1 MDWIMTRTAPV
12 SLLLAGQLSE
22 KCASLG
28 GGPLTAELIQLVRN
42 KDYLSLV
49 NFEIDY
55 LQYDSRI
62 NDVLYARQILGFF
75 QKLDCLDLGF
85 DKEHV
90 ACHRFALSERMC
102 SETNR
107 RFKALHRDP
116 ARFADQSRVTSV
128 LHRAQRKIAS
138 VLGVVPSLDRFQF
151 EFGPGANTN
160 VKGTL
165 ACPRAKLSVP
175 LECSSNLTPTVGVF
189 LSEVPH
195 WTAMHAVSESDDSYT
210 CIVSVAP
217 GKVVF
222 VPKNAK
228 TDRSIVV
235 EPLLNSF
242 FQKGIGSYMK
252 ARLLRSGVNLYDQTI
267 NQRLA
272 ALGSVNGLTATVD
285 LSMAS
290 DCLAIEVVASLLPFD
305 WFDLLDQLRSSE
317 VTVPPSILGA
327 LNRDI
332 TEDRPLRLEKFSSM
346 GNGYTFELESLIF
359 YGLCSAVCEELQVAP
374 EVSVYGDDLIVPVET
389 FDLLKEVLAFCG
401 FSINTEKS
409 FCAGFFRESCG
420 ADYFHGFDIRPFYL
434 KTQVSDRILFSMHNW
449 FVRHCERELAALVET
464 FLHPPLILRGP
475 DGYGDGHLIG
485 SHCLRFNRGISRKG
499 WDGGYFDTYAL
510 TPRSFSKLLPGD
522 AVLPVYSVYTRSGKD
537 SPTDPNVIRGS
548 NGYAKISIYTLSRS
562 IFESRH

>member
-1 MDWIMTRTAPV
+1 MDWIKPRITPV

-28 GGPLTAELIQLVRN
+28 GGPLTAELIQLVRDKN
-42 KDYLSLV
+42 YLSLV

-55 LQYDSRI
+55 QKYDSHV
-62 NDVLYARQILGFF
+62 NDVLYARQILGFY
-75 QKLDCLDLGF
+75 QKFDSLDLGF
-85 DKEHV
+85 DREQV
-90 ACHRFALSERMC
+90 ACDRFVLSERMC
-102 SETNR
+102 LETNH
-107 RFKALHRDP
+107 RFKMLHRDP
-116 ARFADQSRVTSV
+116 ARFSDRSRVTSV
-128 LHRAQRKIAS
+128 LHRAQRKIADI
-138 VLGVVPSLDRFQF
+138 LGVVPSLDRFQF

-160 VKGTL
+160 VKGAL
-165 ACPRAKLSVP
+165 ACPRAKLSVA
-175 LECSSNLTPTVGVF
+175 LECSSNLTPTVGRF
-189 LSEVPH
+189 LDEVPH
-195 WTAMHAVSESDDSYT
+195 WVALHAVSESEDSYT
-210 CIVSVAP
+210 SHVAVAP

-242 FQKGIGSYMK
+242 FQKGVGSYMK
-252 ARLLRSGVNLYDQTI
+252 TRLSRSGINLYDQSI

-272 ALGSVNGLTATVD
+272 ALGSVTGEVATVD

-317 VTVPPSILGA
+317 VTVPPRVSEA
-327 LNRDI
+327 LKSDLS
-332 TEDRPLRLEKFSSM
+332 DGRPLRLEKFSSM
-346 GNGYTFELESLIF
+346 GNGYTFELESTIF
-359 YGLCSAVCEELQVAP
+359 YGLCFAVCEELQVVP
-374 EVSVYGDDLIVPVET
+374 EVSVYGDDLIVPVKT

-409 FCAGFFRESCG
+409 FCTGSFRESCG

-434 KTQVSDRILFSMHNW
+434 KTQISDRILFSMHNW

-475 DGYGDGHLIG
+475 DGFGDGHLIG
-485 SHCLRFNRGISRKG
+485 SYQLRQNREVLRRG
-499 WDGGYFDTYAL
+499 WDGGYFDTYTL
-510 TPRSFSKLLPGD
+510 KPRSFSKLLPGD
-522 AVLPVYSVYTRSGKD
+522 VVLPVYSVYTRSGQD
-537 SPTDPNVIRGS
+537 SPDRKSVV
-548 NGYAKISIYTLSRS
+548 
-562 IFESRH
+562 